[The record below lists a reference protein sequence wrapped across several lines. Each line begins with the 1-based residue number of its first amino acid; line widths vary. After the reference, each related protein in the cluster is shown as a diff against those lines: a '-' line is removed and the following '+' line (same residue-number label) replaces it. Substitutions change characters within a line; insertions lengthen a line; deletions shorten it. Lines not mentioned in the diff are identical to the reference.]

1 MISIENLNF
10 IVMPI
15 SEESDL
21 RFNSLKSQ
29 FDANKSRLE
38 KELTEA
44 KKENAE
50 LQQKVS
56 AKLCRIKKQSVQYYM
71 YSV

>member
-1 MISIENLNF
+1 MR
-10 IVMPI
+10 I

-29 FDANKSRLE
+29 FDATKSRLE
-38 KELTEA
+38 KELSEA

-56 AKLCRIKKQSVQYYM
+56 VHSSLFRLQTKNNLCDITCFRVS
-71 YSV
+71 SLCFGF